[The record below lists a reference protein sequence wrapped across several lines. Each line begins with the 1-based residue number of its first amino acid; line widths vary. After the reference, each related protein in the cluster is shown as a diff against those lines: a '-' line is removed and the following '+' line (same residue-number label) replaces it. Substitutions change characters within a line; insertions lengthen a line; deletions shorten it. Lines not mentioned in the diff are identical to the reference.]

1 MKGIEACLFEFVHES
16 CRIDEAFL
24 VCIVKAL

>member
-16 CRIDEAFL
+16 CRVGEAFL
-24 VCIVKAL
+24 VCIVKAF